1 MSDNDNDKPLP
12 VLSRPVPTAKR
23 VGWGLNF
30 LYDRINSGEIESFV
44 DGRAR
49 WIVNESVDRYIA
61 KQLAKAKADREKV
74 AQKR

>member
-1 MSDNDNDKPLP
+1 MSDNNNNNTSLP

-23 VGWGLNF
+23 VGWGLGF
-30 LYDRINSGEIESFV
+30 LYERIKSGEIESYV

-74 AQKR
+74 RE